1 VQIHDA
7 KDFYSGLLFIAIGLA
22 FAIGAANYP
31 LGSAVR
37 MGAGYFPLI
46 LGGLMAVL
54 GLIITVSSLRATNK
68 DEGIGAFAFTPLL
81 LILGAIVLFGVLV
94 QPLGLIPAT
103 VLLVVVGALGGGE
116 FRLKEVAILAVVL
129 VAMAVGIFY
138 YGLGL
143 PFHLWPEF

>member
-1 VQIHDA
+1 MTIHNP
-7 KDFYSGLLFIAIGLA
+7 KDFYSGLLFFVVGLA
-22 FAIGAANYP
+22 FAIGATNYP
-31 LGSAVR
+31 IGTAVR

-54 GLIITVSSLRATNK
+54 GLIILLGSVRATNK
-68 DEGIGAFAFTPLL
+68 GEGIGTFAFTPLL
-81 LILGAIVLFGVLV
+81 LVLGAIVLFGVLV

-116 FRLKEVAILAVVL
+116 FHLKEVIILAVVL

>member
-1 VQIHDA
+1 VQIHDP

-22 FAIGAANYP
+22 FAIGATNYP

-54 GLIITVSSLRATNK
+54 GVIITVSSLRATNK
-68 DEGIGAFAFTPLL
+68 GEGVGAFAFTPLL

>member
-1 VQIHDA
+1 MKIHNP
-7 KDFYSGLLFIAIGLA
+7 KDFYSGLMFLAVGLA
-22 FAIGAANYP
+22 FAIGATNYP
-31 LGSAVR
+31 IGTAVR

-54 GLIITVSSLRATNK
+54 GLIILLGSLRAANPG
-68 DEGIGAFAFTPLL
+68 EPVSAFAYTPLL
-81 LILGAIVLFGVLV
+81 LILGAIVLFGVLI
-94 QPLGLIPAT
+94 QPLGLVGAT
-103 VLLVVVGALGGGE
+103 IVLVIVGALGGGE
-116 FRLKEVAILAVVL
+116 FHLKEVAVLAVVL